1 MNLPNK
7 ITLSRIFLVPLFMLF
22 VVPIPDWIVTSQ
34 LFAFMKDQLMIY
46 NSFVT
51 TYGYVVAGI
60 IFIIASSTDAVDG
73 YIARKHKLVTNLG
86 KFLDPIA
93 DKLLV
98 TAALLALVQTGTISS
113 WTAMIIIGR
122 EFIVTGIRLIAVGE
136 GIVIS
141 ASNLGKIKTVT
152 QMIAIILALLQNF
165 PVAFIPGLSTFPF
178 YKIAMGVAVV
188 MTVYSGYDYVKN
200 NLSKIIEND
209 RLK

>member
-1 MNLPNK
+1 
-7 ITLSRIFLVPLFMLF
+7 
-22 VVPIPDWIVTSQ
+22 
-34 LFAFMKDQLMIY
+34 MIY

-51 TYGYVVAGI
+51 TYGYIVAGI

-152 QMIAIILALLQNF
+152 QMIAIILALLQNY

-178 YKIAMGVAVV
+178 YRIAMGVALV